1 LTDRT
6 RKKWGFEELFVWR
19 EVVVLRFVELLLLL
33 ELRELWVDKHQ
44 QHDSV
49 KRSVIEC
56 LCCMKLDKSIEQSLN
71 LSGS

>member
-1 LTDRT
+1 M
-6 RKKWGFEELFVWR
+6 GFVESCLLLG
-19 EVVVLRFVELLLLL
+19 EVVILMFVEL
-33 ELRELWVDKHQ
+33 ELWELVVDKHQ
-44 QHDSV
+44 QQISV

>member
-1 LTDRT
+1 
-6 RKKWGFEELFVWR
+6 
-19 EVVVLRFVELLLLL
+19 
-33 ELRELWVDKHQ
+33 LRELWVDKHQ